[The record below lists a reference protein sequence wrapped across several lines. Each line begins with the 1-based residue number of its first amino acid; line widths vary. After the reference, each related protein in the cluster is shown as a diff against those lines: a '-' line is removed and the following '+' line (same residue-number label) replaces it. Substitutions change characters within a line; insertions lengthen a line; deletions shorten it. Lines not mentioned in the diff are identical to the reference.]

1 LKPGKWKTLRSET
14 VYHTPI
20 FDLERRRALH
30 PRRGERDFFVLSA
43 TDWINIIPLTRD
55 RRVVMVRQFRHGI
68 VDFTLEIPGGMVD
81 LSDESPMH
89 AARREMIEETGYDS
103 KAILALGKV
112 HPNPA
117 IESNIC
123 HSFLARNVTP
133 GRKPAELGAEE
144 TQVELV
150 PLAQIKPMIASG
162 EIMHALTI
170 AAFSFF
176 HLYNPPPRARR

>member
-1 LKPGKWKTLRSET
+1 MKPRKWKILNSET

-20 FDLERRRALH
+20 FDLDRRHSLH
-30 PRRGERDFFVLSA
+30 PRRGERDFYVLSA

-55 RRVVMVRQFRHGI
+55 RRVVMVHQYRHGI
-68 VDFTLEIPGGMVD
+68 SDFTLELPGGMVD
-81 LSDESPMH
+81 LTDESPMH

-103 KAILALGKV
+103 AAITALGKV

-117 IESNIC
+117 IESNVC
-123 HSFLARNVTP
+123 HSFLAIGATL
-133 GRKPAELGAEE
+133 GRKPKELGAEE
-144 TQVELV
+144 THVELV
-150 PLAQIKPMIASG
+150 PLANIKRMIASG

-176 HLYNPPPRARR
+176 HVYNPPPRRR

>member
-1 LKPGKWKTLRSET
+1 MKHHKWKVLQSET

-20 FDLERRRALH
+20 FDLEQRHSIH
-30 PRRGERDFFVLSA
+30 PRRGERDFYVLTA

-55 RRVVMVRQFRHGI
+55 RQVVMVRQYRHGI
-68 VDFTLEIPGGMVD
+68 SEFTLEVPGGMVD
-81 LSDESPMH
+81 LTDESPMH

-103 KAILALGKV
+103 DSILALGKV

-117 IESNIC
+117 IESNVC
-123 HSFLARNVTP
+123 HSFLARNVTL
-133 GRKPAELGAEE
+133 GRKPKELGAEE
-144 TQVELV
+144 THVELV
-150 PLAQIKPMIASG
+150 PLASIKSMIGSG

-176 HLYNPPPRARR
+176 HVYNPPTRRR

>member
-1 LKPGKWKTLRSET
+1 MKPRKWKTLHSET
-14 VYHTPI
+14 VYRTPI
-20 FDLERRRALH
+20 FDLERRRAAH
-30 PRRGERDFFVLSA
+30 PKRGERDFYILGA

-68 VDFTLEIPGGMVD
+68 ADFTIEIPGGMVD
-81 LSDESPMH
+81 AADASPMH

-103 KAILALGKV
+103 NAILALGKV

-117 IESNIC
+117 IEGNIC
-123 HSFLARNVTP
+123 HSFLARNVTL
-133 GRKPAELGAEE
+133 GCKPAELGAEE
-144 TQVELV
+144 TVVELV
-150 PLAQIKPMIASG
+150 PLANIKRMIASG

-176 HLYNPPPRARR
+176 HLYNPPPPRR

>member
-1 LKPGKWKTLRSET
+1 MKPRRWKTLANEV

-20 FDLERRRALH
+20 FDLQRRRASH
-30 PRRGERDFFVLSA
+30 PRRGERDFYILDA

-55 RRVVMVRQFRHGI
+55 RQVVMVRQFRHGI
-68 VDFTLEIPGGMVD
+68 ADFTIEIPGGMVD
-81 LSDESPMH
+81 ADDASPMH

-103 KAILALGKV
+103 EAIIALGKV

-117 IESNIC
+117 IEGNIC
-123 HSFLARNVTP
+123 HSFLARNVTL
-133 GRKPAELGAEE
+133 GRKPRETGAEE
-144 TQVELV
+144 THVELV
-150 PLAQIKPMIASG
+150 PLADIKPMIASG

-176 HLYNPPPRARR
+176 HLYNPPPRR